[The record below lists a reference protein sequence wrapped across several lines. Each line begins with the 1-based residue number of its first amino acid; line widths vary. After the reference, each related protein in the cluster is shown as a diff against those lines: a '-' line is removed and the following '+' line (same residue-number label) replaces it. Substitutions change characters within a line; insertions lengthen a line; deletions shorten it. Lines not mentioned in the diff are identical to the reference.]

1 MTRQPTSARV
11 PRRAGAPRLAA
22 LAALAAVLVLAAC
35 TRGGTEPLA
44 EPIRTEPTMQPA
56 DMVDLTVY
64 FRSGEGSS
72 AYLVPVTKE
81 TAITGDLPLAAVQHL
96 IAGPRGEDE
105 SGLSAALPP
114 ETQVLDLRVADGTAH
129 LDLSREV
136 ISRAAG
142 VSPSDEHEA
151 LALAAIVGTLTEF
164 PTIEQVRLSVEGHQT
179 GSRRGLDVGAFWGG
193 WGLPEV
199 LVRDESIM
207 VLVRDESIMAE
218 PSEGDGVPP
227 LDSFSTEDQDIGAPP
242 DEPLAVTRVR
252 VRDRV
257 TYLRVIVE
265 LADVGDPDAAAAVP
279 PARVREDG
287 GRIVLEIDDIAAYDA
302 DVEPG
307 QRVEVEGPAFDGVVV
322 EDTDRPDQV
331 RITVLPTTPRE
342 FWLRDLSSP
351 TRLILDVRK

>member
-1 MTRQPTSARV
+1 MTRPPTSARG
-11 PRRAGAPRLAA
+11 PRRAGVPRLAV
-22 LAALAAVLVLAAC
+22 LAAAVAVLALAAC
-35 TRGGTEPLA
+35 TRGGTEPLTD
-44 EPIRTEPTMQPA
+44 PISVEPTMQPA

-64 FRSGEGSS
+64 FRTGEGSS

-81 TAITGDLPLAAVQHL
+81 TAITDDLPLAAVQHL

-114 ETQVLDLRVADGTAH
+114 ETQVLDLLVADGTAH

-142 VSPSDEHEA
+142 VNPSDEHEA
-151 LALAAIVGTLTEF
+151 LALAAIAGTLTEF

-179 GSRRGLDVGAFWGG
+179 GAPRGLDVGAFWGG

-207 VLVRDESIMAE
+207 VE
-218 PSEGDGVPP
+218 PGEGDGVPP
-227 LDSFSTEDQDIGAPP
+227 LDSFSAEDQDIGAPP

-265 LADVGDPDAAAAVP
+265 LADVGDPDASAAVP

-302 DVEPG
+302 DLEPG

-331 RITVLPTTPRE
+331 RISVLPTSPRE
-342 FWLRDLSSP
+342 FWLHDLSSP
-351 TRLILDVRK
+351 TRVILDVRK

>member
-1 MTRQPTSARV
+1 MTRPPTSARG
-11 PRRAGAPRLAA
+11 PRRAGAQRLAA

-35 TRGGTEPLA
+35 SRGGTEPLA
-44 EPIRTEPTMQPA
+44 DPISVEPTMQPA

-72 AYLVPVTKE
+72 AFLVPVTIE
-81 TAITGDLPLAAVQHL
+81 TEITDDLPLAAVHYL

-114 ETQVLDLRVADGTAH
+114 ETQVLDLFVAEGTAH

-142 VSPSDEHEA
+142 VNPSDEHEA
-151 LALAAIVGTLTEF
+151 LALAAIAGTLTEF

-207 VLVRDESIMAE
+207 VE
-218 PSEGDGVPP
+218 PGEGDGVPP

-242 DEPLAVTRVR
+242 DQPLAVTRVR

-265 LADVGDPDAAAAVP
+265 LADVGDPDASAAVP

-287 GRIVLEIDDIAAYDA
+287 GRIVLEIDGIAAYDA
-302 DVEPG
+302 DLEPG
-307 QRVEVEGPAFDGVVV
+307 QRVDVEDPAFDGVVV
-322 EDTDRPDQV
+322 DDTDRPDQV
-331 RITVLPTTPRE
+331 RITVLPTSPRG
-342 FWLRDLSSP
+342 FWLHDLSSP

>member
-1 MTRQPTSARV
+1 MTRPQPD
-11 PRRAGAPRLAA
+11 PRGPLRPRAARLAA
-22 LAALAAVLVLAAC
+22 LGAALVMAAC
-35 TRGGTEPLA
+35 TSGGTAPLA
-44 EPIRTEPTMQPA
+44 EPVGTEPTGQPTMQPA

-81 TAITGDLPLAAVQHL
+81 TAITDDLPLAAVRHL

-105 SGLSAALPP
+105 AGLAACLPP
-114 ETQVLDLRVADGTAH
+114 ETQVLDLTVADGTAH

-142 VSPSDEHEA
+142 VNPSDEHEA
-151 LALAAIVGTLTEF
+151 LALAAIAGTLTEF
-164 PTIEQVRLSVEGHQT
+164 PAIEEVRLSVEGHQT
-179 GSRRGLDVGAFWGG
+179 GSRRGIDVGDFWGG

-207 VLVRDESIMAE
+207 SE
-218 PSEGDGVPP
+218 PGEGDGLPP
-227 LDSFSTEDQDIGAPP
+227 LDSFSSEAQDIGAPP
-242 DEPLAVTRVR
+242 DDPVAVTRVR

-265 LADVGDPDAAAAVP
+265 LADVDDADAAAAVP
-279 PARVREDG
+279 PARAREQDG
-287 GRIVLEIDDIAAYDA
+287 HIVLEIDDVAAYEA
-302 DVEPG
+302 DLAPG

-322 EDTDRPDQV
+322 EHTDRPDQV
-331 RITVLPTTPRE
+331 RITVRPSAPQA
-342 FWLRDLSSP
+342 FWLHDLSSP
-351 TRLILDVRK
+351 TRIVLDVRK

>member
-1 MTRQPTSARV
+1 MTPPPTSARG
-11 PRRAGAPRLAA
+11 PQLAGAPRLAA
-22 LAALAAVLVLAAC
+22 LAVLAAVLILGAC

-44 EPIRTEPTMQPA
+44 EPLSVEPTMQPA

-81 TAITGDLPLAAVQHL
+81 TEITDDLPLAAVQHL

-114 ETQVLDLRVADGTAH
+114 ETQVLDLLVAEGTAH

-136 ISRAAG
+136 ISRAAR
-142 VSPSDEHEA
+142 VNPTDEHEA
-151 LALAAIVGTLTEF
+151 LALAAIAGTLTEF

-199 LVRDESIM
+199 LVRDESSM
-207 VLVRDESIMAE
+207 VE
-218 PSEGDGVPP
+218 PGEGDGVPP
-227 LDSFSTEDQDIGAPP
+227 LDSFSTEDQDVGAPP
-242 DEPLAVTRVR
+242 DGPLAVTRVR

-265 LADVGDPDAAAAVP
+265 LADVGDPDASAAVP

-302 DVEPG
+302 DLEPG

-331 RITVLPTTPRE
+331 RITVLPTSPQE
-342 FWLRDLSSP
+342 FWLHDLSSP
-351 TRLILDVRK
+351 TRVILDVRK